1 MDDGILTAV
10 LNEIYT
16 ACGASGDI
24 LNNAKSLFIPL
35 MTIDFVVV
43 FIMQVFGFANSN
55 YIPTVFSKLM
65 KYGFWIWVVD
75 NWAMLTTALIQS
87 LTTVGSSFGSLDPG
101 ILKNPSKIIDKGF
114 AYSAKYYDVMSEIS
128 LVPGNG
134 LVKNL
139 FIWIICVVAML
150 GIFAAFAYIALNA
163 LITYIEFYV
172 VAAVLL
178 IFLPF
183 AVFDKTSR
191 FSENAIG
198 FIMGTGV
205 KLMMMGAI
213 LSLCINISDSH
224 LNTVPDLTGDNAWA
238 KALTS
243 LVVAW
248 VFTFLSVHVPELASG
263 AMSGSPSL
271 SGNTATASM
280 AGAMSGGIAG
290 AVASKAMG
298 AAGGGANIVAK
309 AAGAFGEGS
318 GGNFGN
324 AAKQGMAALSA
335 LGIGDTKT
343 AADLGKEAIKSA
355 GKGAAGSAKSLGKGM
370 FNSATSNL
378 QDSYDKGQGAAQA
391 KFGQYH
397 PTSPGTGSQQE
408 KARTSGE
415 QAKDAATKDQTT

>member
-114 AYSAKYYDVMSEIS
+114 TYSAKYYDVMSEIS

-243 LVVAW
+243 LVLAW
-248 VFTFLSVHVPELASG
+248 IFTFLSVHVPELASG

-298 AAGGGANIVAK
+298 AAGGGSNAVAK
-309 AAGAFGEGS
+309 AAGALSEGG
-318 GGNFGN
+318 GGNFSAAGGSLMAAGKAAMSGDKSGALAN
-324 AAKQGMAALSA
+324 LGVAAKSFGQGATGFA
-335 LGIGDTKT
+335 
-343 AADLGKEAIKSA
+343 
-355 GKGAAGSAKSLGKGM
+355 KGGL
-370 FNSATSNL
+370 NLATSGM
-378 QDSYDKGQGAAQA
+378 QDAYDKGQGAAQA

-397 PTSPGTGSQQE
+397 PTSPGTGSTQE
-408 KARTSGE
+408 KIRSTKENQDIA
-415 QAKDAATKDQTT
+415 AKASQMT

>member
-16 ACGASGDI
+16 ACGANGDI

-114 AYSAKYYDVMSEIS
+114 TYSAKYYDVMSEIS
-128 LVPGNG
+128 LVSGNG

-224 LNTVPDLTGDNAWA
+224 LNTVPNLTGDNGWA

-248 VFTFLSVHVPELASG
+248 VFTFL
-263 AMSGSPSL
+263 
-271 SGNTATASM
+271 
-280 AGAMSGGIAG
+280 
-290 AVASKAMG
+290 
-298 AAGGGANIVAK
+298 
-309 AAGAFGEGS
+309 
-318 GGNFGN
+318 
-324 AAKQGMAALSA
+324 
-335 LGIGDTKT
+335 
-343 AADLGKEAIKSA
+343 
-355 GKGAAGSAKSLGKGM
+355 
-370 FNSATSNL
+370 
-378 QDSYDKGQGAAQA
+378 
-391 KFGQYH
+391 
-397 PTSPGTGSQQE
+397 
-408 KARTSGE
+408 
-415 QAKDAATKDQTT
+415 